1 MRRLKNVFYYL
12 KKFGNKSFNEH
23 KFNQIDSIV
32 LCLLSYLN
40 LDDFVPHLNDNSE
53 SISFISLLDKE
64 TIAILCDGT
73 LDEKKNKKLLRAL
86 KTATRY
92 EGLYINYLDNRF
104 YVEKVE
110 QFFAVTFVF
119 QEFVY
124 VVFRGTDLT
133 LLGWKEDFYLAF
145 QDTMPA
151 QIDSSEY
158 LLKISKLV
166 KKPLYVGGH
175 SKGGNL
181 AVYSSLHNSEEIQSR
196 IINIFDHDGPG
207 FTMNVFE
214 TKEYLSIE
222 PKILKTTCRESLIG
236 ILLHH
241 NGKMKFVDAR
251 GISILQHDLFNWKI
265 TKEGE
270 LKYVKNSNLMSKTFE
285 KTCNNFLEST
295 SREDR
300 EIFIHLL
307 FYILMEKPTSTI
319 TDIYHH
325 PITYFIGIRKR
336 FLSLSLRQRG
346 FILRMLKYYRKLWA
360 FNFKFYLK
368 RAVKNKRIIRKGS

>member
-1 MRRLKNVFYYL
+1 MRNIFYYL
-12 KKFGNKSFNEH
+12 EKFGNKTFNEH
-23 KFNQIDSIV
+23 KFNQIDSIL

-40 LDDFVPHLNDNSE
+40 LDDFIPHINDNVDSV
-53 SISFISLLDKE
+53 SFISLLDNQ
-64 TIAILCDGT
+64 TIDALCSGT
-73 LDEKKNKKLLRAL
+73 LDEKKNKKLLKKL
-86 KTATRY
+86 KFSTRY
-92 EGLYINYLDNRF
+92 EGLFMNYLDNRF
-104 YVEKVE
+104 YVEKIE

-133 LLGWKEDFYLAF
+133 LLGWKEDFCLAF
-145 QDTMPA
+145 QDTVPA

-158 LLKISKLV
+158 LLKLAKIV

-181 AVYSSLHNSEEIQSR
+181 AVYSSLHSPDEIQKR
-196 IINIFDHDGPG
+196 IITIFDHDGPG
-207 FTMNVFE
+207 FTMNIFE
-214 TKEYLSIE
+214 TQEYQNIE
-222 PKILKTTCRESLIG
+222 YKILKTTCRESLIG

-265 TKEGE
+265 TKTGN
-270 LKYVKNSNLMSKTFE
+270 LKYVKNTNLMSKTFE

-307 FYILMEKPTSTI
+307 FYVLMEKQTSTI

-325 PITYFIGIRKR
+325 PVKYCYGIRKR
-336 FLSLSLRQRG
+336 FVSLSLRERG
-346 FILRMLKYYRKLWA
+346 HILRMLKYYKKLWS
-360 FNFKFYLK
+360 FNLKFYIQRGLK
-368 RAVKNKRIIRKGS
+368 YKRKRRFK